1 MSCFFKT
8 KTTFILLIT
17 LVLILVGCIGISL
30 NFTCPNKIVFAETI
44 SNSESLTSENI
55 VAFSNDN
62 DATFSTK
69 PEPRWFSLAYRI
81 IYAEKD
87 DYSSWTT
94 EAVQSHYSSTST
106 VASFAINDE
115 LFALYGTD
123 ATGEEVRLE
132 PVNSLSAANNIT
144 AVTSARIR
152 FDHFREVT
160 TSSGGDRLN
169 LNDDTRKLKD
179 ISASSG
185 LRISKNETQILYGKI
200 LYRSV
205 SGSGETWGTWNYIDL
220 TSNVELPFYQPCNQI
235 AIIYEIREKGPNWWN
250 LYQYHHLVAI
260 YRFDIA

>member
-1 MSCFFKT
+1 MNNFIKSKN
-8 KTTFILLIT
+8 TFILVIT
-17 LVLILVGCIGISL
+17 LVIILLGSFGISA
-30 NFTCPNKIVFAETI
+30 NFICPKNIVFAETI
-44 SNSESLTSENI
+44 SDSESIFSDSI
-55 VAFSNDN
+55 IAFSDENA
-62 DATFSTK
+62 ATFSTK

-132 PVNSLSAANNIT
+132 PVNSLTAANNIT
-144 AVTSARIR
+144 AVSCANIR
-152 FDHFREVT
+152 FDRFREVT

-185 LRISKNETQILYGKI
+185 LRISGNETQILYGKI

-205 SGSGETWGTWNYIDL
+205 SGSGQTWGTWNYIDL
-220 TSNVELPFYQPCNQI
+220 ASNIDLYFTQPCNQI